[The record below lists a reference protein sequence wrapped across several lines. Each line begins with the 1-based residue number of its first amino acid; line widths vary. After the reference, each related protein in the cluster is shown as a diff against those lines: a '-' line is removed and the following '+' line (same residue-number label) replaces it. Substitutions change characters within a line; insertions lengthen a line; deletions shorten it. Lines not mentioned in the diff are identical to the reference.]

1 MLNRYSPPWVFL
13 SYLAI
18 GVVALALRVAD
29 LGVFVMGDE
38 WGFWMRRSATFLE
51 ALQTGDFGATAVSL
65 HPGVTTMWLGSAGI
79 LLHRLLLAWGV
90 VEDTFPVRLALMQL
104 PVALTHGAGVVVGYG
119 LLRRILPFP
128 PLTAFLAALLWAT
141 DPFIIGFD
149 RLLHVDGLNG
159 TFAMLS
165 LLAACGYWNHTPR
178 HAGWLVFSAVCGAL
192 AMMSKSTGVA
202 VVPVV
207 GVLALASDWPR
218 SVRTSPLDETRRP
231 SRSLWSWSRSWSW
244 SWLLPLLAW
253 GAIFALT
260 MVVVWPAVW
269 AAPMKVYDLLWV
281 GVEVEAAAP
290 HSKGNFFLGQDDP
303 TPGPLFYPVALALR
317 TTPWSLVGLLLLPLA
332 LWGQRAGGERR
343 GAELR
348 NLAVLAGFCIL
359 FVAGVTL
366 FPKKLNRYLAPIFP
380 AVDTLAA
387 FGLLWGIAHLAPG
400 PRWKEW
406 KATGVR
412 YARYALVGLLGVAAL
427 VNAVWWHPYGMA
439 YFNQALGGHRA
450 GADTFLVGMGEGL
463 EQVAAWLNQQ
473 PDSTGVVT
481 LSSTVY
487 SLRPYLKEGVY
498 ASPARGE
505 TLPDR
510 TGYVVIYVRNV
521 WGEALPPFDQFYQRV
536 PPVHVVTIHGV
547 DYAWIYQVPQEMPHD
562 LTVDFGEAIRLQ
574 GYDIGASAVRTT
586 GYLTVTTQWQARVP
600 VPEDYR
606 LFVHVL
612 DEDGKLV
619 GHADVPPAGPDAP
632 TSTWQPHRYYRWM
645 HPVLLPSDLPAGPYW
660 VTLGLYRPD
669 DFTRLPLR
677 GSVPPQ
683 PGAPDDG
690 RDALVLEPMV
700 LE

>member
-1 MLNRYSPPWVFL
+1 
-13 SYLAI
+13 
-18 GVVALALRVAD
+18 
-29 LGVFVMGDE
+29 
-38 WGFWMRRSATFLE
+38 
-51 ALQTGDFGATAVSL
+51 
-65 HPGVTTMWLGSAGI
+65 
-79 LLHRLLLAWGV
+79 
-90 VEDTFPVRLALMQL
+90 
-104 PVALTHGAGVVVGYG
+104 
-119 LLRRILPFP
+119 
-128 PLTAFLAALLWAT
+128 
-141 DPFIIGFD
+141 
-149 RLLHVDGLNG
+149 
-159 TFAMLS
+159 
-165 LLAACGYWNHTPR
+165 
-178 HAGWLVFSAVCGAL
+178 
-192 AMMSKSTGVA
+192 
-202 VVPVV
+202 
-207 GVLALASDWPR
+207 
-218 SVRTSPLDETRRP
+218 
-231 SRSLWSWSRSWSW
+231 
-244 SWLLPLLAW
+244 LLPLLAW